1 MMAIW
6 SELKAVARQTPASR
20 NRYVD
25 FLRIVA
31 IAAVVFGHWLMP
43 APYFDGQNINLDHL
57 FNIAPWTRWLTW
69 LFQVMP
75 IFFFVGGYANSA
87 SWESADRN
95 DVAFAEWAG
104 QRLTRLLFPLM
115 PLILFWAMAGLAT
128 PFLQIDVGLFSE
140 ASRLALIPVWF
151 LAVYI
156 MVTLVTPITYSCWS
170 RYGVWSFWA
179 LACGAIASDALAILM
194 EANWIRWAN
203 YGFIWLAMH
212 QLGYAWRDRYFEE
225 NARALL
231 FFAIGAVGLAI
242 IITVLSYPI
251 AMVSV
256 PGAAMSNSRPPNVA
270 LLALG
275 ILQTALLLLVAL
287 PVRRWL
293 ERETVWGIVIAG
305 NRIIM
310 TLFLWHVTVLVAC
323 IGLSWLVGG
332 FGLASVPG
340 SETWWWLRIPW
351 LLALIVTTFA
361 VVALL
366 SRFEM
371 QSKNANSAVSATQVI
386 TGGVLACGGLIFLAL
401 GGIMSDTGTRISILP
416 FLATIS
422 GIILILCPKL
432 VRGYRKGKP

>member
-1 MMAIW
+1 MNPMAIW
-6 SELKAVARQTPASR
+6 SELKSVARQTPASR

-25 FLRIVA
+25 FLRVLA
-31 IAAVVFGHWLMP
+31 IGAVVFGHWLMP
-43 APYFDGQNINLDHL
+43 APYFNGQDISLDHL
-57 FNIAPWTRWLTW
+57 FNIVPWTRWLTW

-87 SWESADRN
+87 SWESAGRKN
-95 DVAFAEWAG
+95 VTFAEWAG
-104 QRLTRLLFPLM
+104 QRLTRLLFPLV
-115 PLILFWAMAGLAT
+115 PLILAWAVVGLAA
-128 PFLQIDVGLFSE
+128 PLLPIDVGLLSN
-140 ASRLALIPVWF
+140 ASQLALIPIWF

-156 MVTLVTPITYSCWS
+156 MVTLVTPITYSCWY
-170 RYGVWSFWA
+170 RYGAWSFWA
-179 LACGAIASDALAILM
+179 LAFGAVACDALAIAT

-212 QLGYAWRDRYFEE
+212 QLGYAWRHRYFEE
-225 NARALL
+225 NARPLL
-231 FFAIGAVGLAI
+231 LVAIGAAGLAI
-242 IITVLSYPI
+242 VITVLSYPI

-275 ILQTALLLLVAL
+275 IVQIGLLLLVAS

-293 ERETVWGIVIAG
+293 ERDAVWAIVIAG

-323 IGLSWLVGG
+323 VGVSWLFGG

-340 SETWWWLRIPW
+340 SEIWWWLRIPW

-366 SRFEM
+366 SRFET
-371 QSKNANSAVSATQVI
+371 QSKIANSAASATQVI
-386 TGGVLACGGLIFLAL
+386 SGGVLACGGLIFLAL
-401 GGIMSDTGTRISILP
+401 GGIMSDTGTGISILP
-416 FLATIS
+416 FLATIF
-422 GIILILCPKL
+422 GIILILRPNL
-432 VRGYRKGKP
+432 LRG

>member
-1 MMAIW
+1 MAIL

-25 FLRIVA
+25 FLRVLA
-31 IAAVVFGHWLMP
+31 IGAVVFGHWLMP
-43 APYFDGQNINLDHL
+43 APYFDGQVISLDHL
-57 FNIAPWTRWLTW
+57 FNIAPWTQWLTW

-75 IFFFVGGYANSA
+75 IFFFVGGYANCA
-87 SWESADRN
+87 SWETADRN
-95 DVAFAEWAG
+95 NVAFAEWAG
-104 QRLTRLLFPLM
+104 KRLTRLLFPLV
-115 PLILFWAMAGLAT
+115 PLILFWAMAGLAA
-128 PFLQIDVGLFSE
+128 PVLEIDIGLFSE

-156 MVTLVTPITYSCWS
+156 MVTLATPITYSCWC
-170 RYGVWSFWA
+170 RYGAWSFWA
-179 LACGAIASDALAILM
+179 LACGAVATDALTISM
-194 EANWIRWAN
+194 EATWIRWAN
-203 YGFIWLAMH
+203 YSFIWLAMH

-225 NARALL
+225 TARALL
-231 FFAIGAVGLAI
+231 LVAIGAIGLAI
-242 IITVLSYPI
+242 VITVLSYPI

-275 ILQTALLLLVAL
+275 ILQTGLLLLVAS

-323 IGLSWLVGG
+323 VGLSWLFGG

-340 SETWWWLRIPW
+340 SETWWWLRFPW
-351 LLALIVTTFA
+351 LLALIVTTIA
-361 VVALL
+361 VVTLL
-366 SRFEM
+366 FRFET
-371 QSKNANSAVSATQVI
+371 QSKNANSAISATQVI
-386 TGGVLACGGLIFLAL
+386 SGAVLACGGLIFVAL
-401 GGIMSDTGTRISILP
+401 GGIISDTGTGIRILP
-416 FLATIS
+416 LLATIF
-422 GIILILCPKL
+422 GIILILRPKL
-432 VRGYRKGKP
+432 MRG

>member
-1 MMAIW
+1 MAIW
-6 SELKAVARQTPASR
+6 SDLKAVARQTPASR

-31 IAAVVFGHWLMP
+31 IGAVVFGHWLMP
-43 APYFDGQNINLDHL
+43 APHFDGQVISLDHL
-57 FNIAPWTRWLTW
+57 FNIAPWTQWLTW

-95 DVAFAEWAG
+95 KVAFAEWAG
-104 QRLTRLLFPLM
+104 KRLTRLLYPLM
-115 PLILFWAMAGLAT
+115 PLILAWAAFGLAA
-128 PFLQIDVGLFSE
+128 PLLQIDIGLLSQ

-170 RYGVWSFWA
+170 RYGAWSFWA
-179 LACGAIASDALAILM
+179 LACAALATDAIAISMDAT
-194 EANWIRWAN
+194 WTRWAN

-212 QLGYAWRDRYFEE
+212 QLGYAWRDRYFED

-231 FFAIGAVGLAI
+231 LVAIGVVGLAFVI
-242 IITVLSYPI
+242 AVLSYPI

-256 PGAAMSNSRPPNVA
+256 PGAAMSNTRPPNVA

-275 ILQTALLLLVAL
+275 IVQLGLLLLVAS

-293 ERETVWGIVIAG
+293 ERESVWAIVIAG

-323 IGLSWLVGG
+323 VGLSWLFGG

-351 LLALIVTTFA
+351 LLALMVTTFA
-361 VVALL
+361 VVALF
-366 SRFEM
+366 SRFET
-371 QSKNANSAVSATQVI
+371 QSKTAKSAVSATQVI
-386 TGGVLACGGLIFLAL
+386 AGAVLACGGLIFLAL
-401 GGIMSDTGTRISILP
+401 GGIISDTGAGVRILP
-416 FLATIS
+416 FLATIC
-422 GIILILCPKL
+422 GIILILRPKL
-432 VRGYRKGKP
+432 MSG